1 MEKVNQNQFSDL
13 SNEVENEL
21 QKGSILL
28 MNQIKNYNT
37 LDKKI
42 SSIKALN
49 LKDDI
54 EYQRIINGILNGMLF
69 DENMSLQNY
78 FQFLFSVNRDSF
90 KTFVIKLADV
100 ISFARLKKEKYD
112 KIYQIYDKLI
122 NIYYEKNDL
131 VELMI
136 LICRK
141 FYPGQELLN
150 SIIYDDSENGDVDN
164 FVQKNTFNRFL
175 NFIKNNLEFIL
186 ENDKIVNL
194 PGIIFIKI
202 LRLLTETHIYQHK
215 YNISSDDNLNE
226 KTNEIIAN
234 IINTYQKINFNEKIK
249 KLISDIYDTQIL
261 ILTKIY
267 KEKKQDVLSIG
278 RELIRH
284 IISISKSN
292 IEIINTIKS
301 DLKQNYETILSISN
315 SSPHGTNVFT
325 IINIPPLM
333 ERMLTY
339 ILTSIKKS
347 SVTYSYYIN
356 WLFREFKIESSIG
369 NTLLVDITRYMMTN
383 YIYLQRYKLEEDYVP
398 RWLILGY
405 LLKHIKN
412 HIISSEIKQTIFLDL
427 ILFDKAKDSY
437 FLIEPSLSCII
448 VNLKDYPAISEELIE
463 YLEHYVKHF
472 DDKNVQKRI
481 NSVCDAFHLFE
492 QKDRS
497 NNDLD
502 KIIRNCKMEER
513 FKNSFLNL
521 IKNENWLKEN
531 NDINNSNKNIININN
546 NNDNND
552 DTKMNSE
559 INIQSDNSDK
569 TSNSTNNNSSIENSK
584 NNNDNK
590 INNSASKQEKNREI
604 PKKVNIEIVIPKEM
618 TTYVSMYNLRTFVS
632 ERSQKKFAAV
642 LNDLYKY
649 NTKTFGNNVDNNIK
663 KLDNSYKNLCTHF
676 SKFYIKL
683 FRDELEFK
691 AFENFDNYNF
701 SNSSYLYNYLF
712 DYAYDMIIDKSM
724 FQFISDLINSI
735 IEIYPLIMIHLISYV
750 ISNNYQPRKLKNNID
765 FINFFFMLN
774 DNETNLIKYKLN
786 LFFLQCEE
794 NFLNPPLK
802 FFFVK
807 GGVELFHKIIF
818 DEEHLIL
825 KIIKNCDLISIN
837 TINMSLMNN
846 KYILIDKKFYIL
858 FKYSILFSPLEK
870 NIFWN
875 LIFSQ
880 GTIPST
886 NLEQFL
892 INSINIIRNP
902 PSTKED
908 IAQIDF
914 NEFFGNIINSIKI
927 LFKNEINND
936 INKGDFGLDALS
948 GKLSLVFELDF
959 NLKTYAF
966 ILFDNVLEYYFD
978 NKNKKKM
985 FLLIVQK
992 YYANNS
998 KNIKNLRTM
1007 IDFVFFFINECK
1019 KRYSGDK
1026 SINSWISDDIKT
1038 IISEITKIINKFNNT
1053 EMQK

>member
-1 MEKVNQNQFSDL
+1 M
-13 SNEVENEL
+13 
-21 QKGSILL
+21 
-28 MNQIKNYNT
+28 
-37 LDKKI
+37 
-42 SSIKALN
+42 
-49 LKDDI
+49 
-54 EYQRIINGILNGMLF
+54 
-69 DENMSLQNY
+69 
-78 FQFLFSVNRDSF
+78 
-90 KTFVIKLADV
+90 
-100 ISFARLKKEKYD
+100 
-112 KIYQIYDKLI
+112 
-122 NIYYEKNDL
+122 
-131 VELMI
+131 
-136 LICRK
+136 
-141 FYPGQELLN
+141 
-150 SIIYDDSENGDVDN
+150 
-164 FVQKNTFNRFL
+164 
-175 NFIKNNLEFIL
+175 
-186 ENDKIVNL
+186 
-194 PGIIFIKI
+194 
-202 LRLLTETHIYQHK
+202 
-215 YNISSDDNLNE
+215 
-226 KTNEIIAN
+226 
-234 IINTYQKINFNEKIK
+234 
-249 KLISDIYDTQIL
+249 
-261 ILTKIY
+261 
-267 KEKKQDVLSIG
+267 
-278 RELIRH
+278 
-284 IISISKSN
+284 
-292 IEIINTIKS
+292 
-301 DLKQNYETILSISN
+301 
-315 SSPHGTNVFT
+315 
-325 IINIPPLM
+325 
-333 ERMLTY
+333 
-339 ILTSIKKS
+339 
-347 SVTYSYYIN
+347 
-356 WLFREFKIESSIG
+356 
-369 NTLLVDITRYMMTN
+369 
-383 YIYLQRYKLEEDYVP
+383 
-398 RWLILGY
+398 
-405 LLKHIKN
+405 
-412 HIISSEIKQTIFLDL
+412 
-427 ILFDKAKDSY
+427 
-437 FLIEPSLSCII
+437 
-448 VNLKDYPAISEELIE
+448 
-463 YLEHYVKHF
+463 
-472 DDKNVQKRI
+472 
-481 NSVCDAFHLFE
+481 
-492 QKDRS
+492 
-497 NNDLD
+497 
-502 KIIRNCKMEER
+502 
-513 FKNSFLNL
+513 
-521 IKNENWLKEN
+521 
-531 NDINNSNKNIININN
+531 
-546 NNDNND
+546 
-552 DTKMNSE
+552 
-559 INIQSDNSDK
+559 
-569 TSNSTNNNSSIENSK
+569 
-584 NNNDNK
+584 
-590 INNSASKQEKNREI
+590 
-604 PKKVNIEIVIPKEM
+604 
-618 TTYVSMYNLRTFVS
+618 
-632 ERSQKKFAAV
+632 
-642 LNDLYKY
+642 
-649 NTKTFGNNVDNNIK
+649 
-663 KLDNSYKNLCTHF
+663 DNSYKNLCTHF

-735 IEIYPLIMIHLISYV
+735 IEVYPLIMIHLISYV

-846 KYILIDKKFYIL
+846 KYILIDKKFSIL